1 MDFDIAVHGGIR
13 VTDNITFLITQTT
26 VATWIV
32 MAIFF
37 TLAIIVRIKS
47 RNWDPLKKP
56 TGLQN
61 VIEMAVD
68 AWEKF
73 YLNSAGEKLHVL
85 APWFFS
91 LFAFLLISNMIG
103 IVGIRPPTADW
114 GVTFPLAISSF
125 FLFHYA
131 GLRHRPKAY
140 LRGIFL
146 EPIFV
151 FAPLNVL
158 GELARPISLSFRLFG
173 NVLGGMILLSL
184 IYGIAP
190 MLLRFVFPTFLHLY
204 FDIAAGALQAFI
216 FVMLSLTFMGINAAD

>member
-13 VTDNITFLITQTT
+13 VTDNITFLITQTI